1 MNRCLVYLA
10 GTQGTKA
17 DARSLTMRDAD
28 QMMVDMPEPE
38 DLSVQILKQ
47 IREELVGTNRRV
59 DALRAEA
66 TEQVESLRT
75 QVTQRLDHLAQGQ
88 VRIATEVSGLRGEVS
103 GLRGEVSGL
112 RGEVQDLRA
121 DVTRQA
127 DRLENAIKTGG
138 AVIRDLRDRVQRLEQ
153 HTGLD
158 PV

>member
-66 TEQVESLRT
+66 TGQVESLRT

-88 VRIATEVSGLRGEVS
+88 VRIATEVS